1 MSTEVLN
8 MKDTSENF
16 PSSRQSLRP
25 PTTNDRPNTTRHN
38 EARPL
43 TSKYRNEIY
52 HLIMLF
58 LMFIRSIYCG
68 QVTGSQRPS
77 VCSVSYY
84 RQCRCSTDADR
95 RQTWYETNFTF
106 GTLPAG
112 FQALFLQSHV
122 QYKIQRWFRRQIL
135 AASFAY
141 QVKCSFVSSK
151 VSSCHSNGRE
161 VTLLNSFSYLSF
173 S

>member
-1 MSTEVLN
+1 

-25 PTTNDRPNTTRHN
+25 PTTNDRPTTTRHN

-52 HLIMLF
+52 HLIILF

-68 QVTGSQRPS
+68 QDTGSQWPS
-77 VCSVSYY
+77 VCSVSLY
-84 RQCRCSTDADR
+84 RQCRCPTGADR

-112 FQALFLQSHV
+112 FQALFLQPHV

-141 QVKCSFVSSK
+141 QVNVRLFLIKFPVAIVTAKKS
-151 VSSCHSNGRE
+151 HSNG
-161 VTLLNSFSYLSF
+161 FSY
-173 S
+173 